1 MRNSIELQLKKKKQ
15 EKQQQKQT
23 FPNRKYTELLTEMK
37 TQCFKWKMITPVS
50 NQIEQ

>member
-1 MRNSIELQLKKKKQ
+1 MRNSIELQLKNQ
-15 EKQQQKQT
+15 EKQQQKHT